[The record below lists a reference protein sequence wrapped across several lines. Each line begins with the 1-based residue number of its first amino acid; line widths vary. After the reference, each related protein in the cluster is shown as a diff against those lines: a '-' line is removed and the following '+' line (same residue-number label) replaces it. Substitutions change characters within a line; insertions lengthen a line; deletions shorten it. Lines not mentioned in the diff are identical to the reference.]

1 MNEQPGDRPRYTGV
15 LGQAEAIRTGRISA
29 VELTEQTLAHIGR
42 VQPRLNAF
50 VTVLAEEALAQAR
63 TCDDDQAAGR
73 ALGPLH
79 GVPIAI
85 KDEVDVGGVRTT
97 YGGAAMTTP
106 AAADSEIVRRL
117 RAAGAIIVGK
127 TAMPEFGTWPFTES
141 AAHGYTRNPWDTTRS
156 TGGSSGGSAAAV
168 AAGVVAAATGGD
180 GGGSI
185 RIPAACC
192 GLFGLKPQRGR
203 VSTAPNGDLWRALGT
218 LGVLT
223 RSVADSALLYDVI
236 SGSVAGDRWH
246 APAPTTSFSAT
257 APATPLRIAVSVRSA
272 VPLTR
277 LDPECAAALR
287 SMADTLTELGHHVEE
302 FEPDYPDATP
312 AFFPQFLGG
321 IREEADRVDRPDLL
335 ERRTRTLAATA
346 RALAPEPVLRWAERH
361 GERVAARVHRVF
373 ERYDLVLT
381 PTLPQLPPPVGR
393 LDGAGALHA
402 ILRSMPMTAYTAMW
416 NVCGNPA
423 AAIPAGWSDSGLP
436 LSVQLV
442 GRPDGELEILRV
454 AAQIEKARPWAQRWP
469 EVAEAVARIR

>member
-1 MNEQPGDRPRYTGV
+1 MSEQLGDRPRYTGV
-15 LGQAEAIRTGRISA
+15 LGQAEAIRTGLISA
-29 VELTEQTLAHIGR
+29 VELTEQTLARIDR

-50 VTVLAEEALAQAR
+50 TIVLADEALAEAR
-63 TCDDDQAAGR
+63 TRDEDLAAGR
-73 ALGPLH
+73 PLGPLH

-85 KDEVDVGGVRTT
+85 KDEVDVAGVRTT
-97 YGGAAMTTP
+97 YGGAAVTTP
-106 AAADSEIVRRL
+106 AAADAEIVRRL

-185 RIPAACC
+185 RIPSACC

-203 VSTAPNGDLWRALGT
+203 VSTAPHGDLWRALGV

-236 SGSVAGDRWH
+236 SGSGAGDRWH
-246 APAPTTSFSAT
+246 VPAPTSPFAEL
-257 APATPLRIAVSVRSA
+257 PPPKPLRIAVSSRSA

-277 LDPECAAALR
+277 LAPECAAALR
-287 SMADTLTELGHHVEE
+287 SVADTLTDLGHDVEE
-302 FEPDYPDATP
+302 FEVDLPEATP

-321 IREEADRVDRPDLL
+321 IRAEAERVDRPDLL
-335 ERRTRTLAATA
+335 EQRTRTLAAAA
-346 RALAPEPVLRWAERH
+346 RLLAPEPLQRWAEGH
-361 GERVAARVHRVF
+361 SERIAARVNRVF

-381 PTLPQLPPPVGR
+381 PTLPHLPPPIGR
-393 LDGAGALHA
+393 LDGAGAVHA
-402 ILRSMPMTAYTAMW
+402 ILRSLPMTAYTAMW

-436 LSVQLV
+436 LSVQLI
-442 GRPDGELEILRV
+442 GRPDDEHGILRV

-469 EVAEAVARIR
+469 EDVDAVAPTR